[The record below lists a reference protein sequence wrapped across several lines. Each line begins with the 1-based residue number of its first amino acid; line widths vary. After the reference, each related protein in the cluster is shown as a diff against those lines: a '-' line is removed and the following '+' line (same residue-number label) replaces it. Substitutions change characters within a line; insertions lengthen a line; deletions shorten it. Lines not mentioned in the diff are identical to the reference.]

1 MTLQQSV
8 LFFITPST
16 PFFGLLL
23 HKHRIASV
31 DKGLGRFEYKTGEL
45 HQLSGDESLHLPNCE
60 TILAIA
66 LHVSIVWHFI
76 NTTTDQMGRYKPS

>member
-16 PFFGLLL
+16 PFFGLFL
-23 HKHRIASV
+23 HKHRIASL

-66 LHVSIVWHFI
+66 LHALHVSIV
-76 NTTTDQMGRYKPS
+76 